1 MSQRDINLDYFD
13 WMCEIV
19 CENRY
24 DSAISYI
31 KLLQYLHDTE
41 FRYLHPMD
49 ENRAAG
55 GVNLRYRFALG
66 IVPIEETSSVTYAL
80 DGPCSVLEMMVAL
93 ALDCEETIMDDPAY
107 GNRTAQWFWCMVTSL
122 GLGGMYN
129 DRFDERYVAE
139 VVNRFLN
146 REYEPDGKGGL
157 FTVKGYDRDM
167 RRIEIW
173 WQACAYLNGI
183 I

>member
-1 MSQRDINLDYFD
+1 MIVRDVNFDYFD
-13 WMCEIV
+13 WLCEIV

-24 DSAISYI
+24 DSAISYS

-49 ENRAAG
+49 ENRAAH

-66 IVPIEETSSVTYAL
+66 LVSIDETSGITYAW
-80 DGPCSVLEMMVAL
+80 DGPCSVLEMMIAL
-93 ALDCEETIMDDPAY
+93 AVDCEEIMDDPSY
-107 GNRTAQWFWCMVTSL
+107 GNRTPQWFWGMITNL

-129 DRFDERYVAE
+129 DRFDRRRVEE
-139 VVNRFLN
+139 IIERFLN
-146 REYEPDGKGGL
+146 REYEPDGRGGL
-157 FTVKGYDRDM
+157 FTIKDYHRDL
-167 RRIEIW
+167 RDIEIW